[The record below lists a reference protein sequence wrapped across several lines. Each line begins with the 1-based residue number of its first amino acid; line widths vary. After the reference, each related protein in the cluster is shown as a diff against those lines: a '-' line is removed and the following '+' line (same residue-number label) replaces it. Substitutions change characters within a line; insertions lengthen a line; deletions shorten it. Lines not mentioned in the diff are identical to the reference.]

1 MKVAIYQVIP
11 ELDRTRML
19 YNSLEF
25 IKKVHNGIVPAEA
38 YEMVFEGEVEAETTE
53 DIFFVFNAKFPKG
66 YKGRSLSV
74 SDVVEIIGSD
84 GKSEFYFCDSVG
96 FAKIKFRKEKNS
108 NTKYLITIW
117 NYIGVLTHISILL
130 YVKQQ
135 KIYSI
140 N

>member
-53 DIFFVFNAKFPKG
+53 DIFFVKNDVIS
-66 YKGRSLSV
+66 SLV
-74 SDVVEIIGSD
+74 D
-84 GKSEFYFCDSVG
+84 
-96 FAKIKFRKEKNS
+96 A
-108 NTKYLITIW
+108 
-117 NYIGVLTHISILL
+117 
-130 YVKQQ
+130 
-135 KIYSI
+135 
-140 N
+140 

>member
-53 DIFFVFNAKFPKG
+53 VKFT
-66 YKGRSLSV
+66 
-74 SDVVEIIGSD
+74 
-84 GKSEFYFCDSVG
+84 
-96 FAKIKFRKEKNS
+96 FAIRTDNL
-108 NTKYLITIW
+108 Y
-117 NYIGVLTHISILL
+117 HI
-130 YVKQQ
+130 
-135 KIYSI
+135 
-140 N
+140 